1 MALDGIETVETM
13 LAELKGNGG
22 VMWL

>member
-1 MALDGIETVETM
+1 MALDGIETVEIM

-22 VMWL
+22 VVWL